1 MRRIATITLGMAALG
16 AAVFA
21 AQSLDVQLRL
31 RENAAQAR
39 QLDGAFWNEGAKG
52 DPGGRPDSFADLAE
66 QLSPSVVNI
75 QVERTAE
82 SSGGGPEDL
91 LEEFFGRKRP
101 RHKQKPRRHFR
112 SEASGSG
119 FVISKDGYIV
129 TNNHV
134 VEGAEKISVLFKD
147 GEEAAAEVVGR
158 DPKTDLA
165 LVKVEPGDHVTPAP
179 LGDSDRIRVGDWL
192 MAIGNPFGLEH
203 TVTVGILSARE
214 RNINAGPYDD
224 FLQTDASINPG
235 NSGGPLIDMRGR
247 VVGINT
253 AINAAGQGI
262 GFAIPI
268 NMAKALL
275 PQLRESG
282 TVTRGWLGVSI
293 QRVTKPIA
301 KSLELDKPSGALVS
315 QVFDGSPAEKAKLKS
330 RDVIVEFNGNEIV
343 DVDDLPRRVAATP
356 PGSDVEIVVVR
367 DGKRKKLGAVLE
379 RMQEDDLELASREE
393 PAFDWGFSV
402 QGLDAELSEQLG
414 LSATQ
419 RGVVVTDVD
428 ADGPAAAAGL
438 RRRDVIIEANRQA
451 TPSVE
456 KLEEAL
462 DSDEERALLLVRRG
476 EGTMFVAI
484 EHE

>member
-1 MRRIATITLGMAALG
+1 MRRLATITFGVAALG

-21 AQSLDVQLRL
+21 AQSLDVEFRV
-31 RENAAQAR
+31 R
-39 QLDGAFWNEGAKG
+39 QNSAHAKSLDGAFWTEGEKG
-52 DPGGRPDSFADLAE
+52 PSGVRPDSFADLAE

-75 QVERTAE
+75 QVERSAE
-82 SSGGGPEDL
+82 SRMGGPEDL
-91 LEEFFGRKRP
+91 LEEFFGRGRP
-101 RHKQKPRRHFR
+101 RKPRRRFR

-119 FVISKDGYIV
+119 FVISKEGYIV

-147 GEEAAAEVVGR
+147 GDESEAEVVGR

-165 LVKVEPGDHVTPAP
+165 LIKVEPGDHVVPAP

-235 NSGGPLIDMRGR
+235 NSGGPLIDMKGR
-247 VVGINT
+247 VIGINT

-268 NMAKALL
+268 NMAKSLL

-301 KSLELDKPSGALVS
+301 KSLDLDKPAGALVS

-330 RDVIVEFNGNEIV
+330 RDVIVQFDGTEIE
-343 DVDDLPRRVAATP
+343 DVDDLPRKVAETA
-356 PGSDVEIVVVR
+356 PGSAVEIVIVR
-367 DGKRKKLGAVLE
+367 DGERKKLSAVLE
-379 RMQEDDLELASREE
+379 RMQEDDLELASSEA
-393 PAFDWGFSV
+393 PAFDWGFAV

-414 LSATQ
+414 LSATA
-419 RGVVVTDVD
+419 RGVVVTEVD
-428 ADGPAAAAGL
+428 PDGPAAAAGL
-438 RRRDVIIEANRQA
+438 RRRDVIIEANRKT

-476 EGTMFVAI
+476 KGTMFVAI
-484 EHE
+484 EHQ

>member
-1 MRRIATITLGMAALG
+1 MRRIATITLGIAAVT
-16 AAVFA
+16 AAVFG
-21 AQSLDVQLRL
+21 AQSLDVTLSLQD
-31 RENAAQAR
+31 NAAQAR
-39 QLDGAFWNEGAKG
+39 TLEGVFWNEGKTG
-52 DPGGRPDSFADLAE
+52 PTGSRPDSFADLAE
-66 QLSPSVVNI
+66 ALSPSVVNV
-75 QVERTAE
+75 QVERTTE
-82 SSGGGPEDL
+82 SHGGGPEDL
-91 LEEFFGRKRP
+91 LEEFFGRRRP
-101 RHKQKPRRHFR
+101 QKKPHRRFR

-119 FVISKDGYIV
+119 FVISKEGYIV

-134 VEGAEKISVLFKD
+134 VDGADKISVTFKD
-147 GEEAAAEVVGR
+147 GEEAAAEIVGR

-165 LVKVEPGDHVTPAP
+165 LLKVDPGKHVVPAS
-179 LGDSDRIRVGDWL
+179 LGDSDRIRVGEWL

-214 RNINAGPYDD
+214 RNINAGPYDE

-235 NSGGPLIDMRGR
+235 NSGGPLIDMNGR

-275 PQLRESG
+275 PQLRENG

-301 KSLELDKPSGALVS
+301 KSLDLDDPSGALVS
-315 QVFDGSPAEKAKLKS
+315 QVFDGSPAEKARLKS
-330 RDVIVEFNGNEIV
+330 RDVIVEFNGSEIA
-343 DVDDLPRRVAATP
+343 DVDDLPRRVAATA

-367 DGKRKKLGAVLE
+367 DGKRKKLMAVLE
-379 RMQEDDLELASREE
+379 RMREDELELASSQEE
-393 PAFDWGFSV
+393 PAFEWGFSAQV
-402 QGLDAELSEQLG
+402 LDPELSEQLG
-414 LSATQ
+414 LSASE

-428 ADGPAAAAGL
+428 PEGPAATAGL

-451 TPSVE
+451 TPSITR
-456 KLEEAL
+456 LEEAL
-462 DSDEERALLLVRRG
+462 ESDEERALLLVRRG